1 MVKNEMDII
10 ESFVRHTLGFADLL
24 IIADH
29 KSTDRTR
36 EILEALQAE
45 GLPIIIEDVAAAR
58 HMQAETMT
66 HLLWEAADDYGADLI
81 LPLDAD
87 EFLVPAGRAP
97 VRDVLNMVPIDDVRS
112 LLWRRC
118 IPVSEDGISSG
129 KFALSVPLLQAS
141 SPEKE
146 PKLIVSGE
154 LVRREHI
161 RLSEGNHLIL
171 RKIGAALGVIA
182 EIFVRDWSL
191 YIFTGGVRHRFVPSL
206 LLVGRIL
213 QENMA

>member
-129 KFALSVPLLQAS
+129 KFALSVPLLLNFPTPNFQAIPVHICS
-141 SPEKE
+141 ERQTSPTVNFSRVLCF
-146 PKLIVSGE
+146 PRTG
-154 LVRREHI
+154 RP
-161 RLSEGNHLIL
+161 
-171 RKIGAALGVIA
+171 AACRTA
-182 EIFVRDWSL
+182 S
-191 YIFTGGVRHRFVPSL
+191 
-206 LLVGRIL
+206 
-213 QENMA
+213 